1 MPRAARNEP
10 VHPRACGERSRGR
23 VSARADCG
31 SSPRLRG
38 TRLSAPGS
46 GIQSRFIPAP
56 AGNASC
62 AALMFAWVSVH
73 PRACGERDHAGPY
86 QALHKRFIPA
96 PAGNAFSHART
107 AGDDEVHPRA
117 CGERESP
124 YIAAEVDR
132 GSSPRLRGTHLVA
145 LLVLGDPRFIPAPA
159 GNAHFART
167 TPSSLPVHPRACGER
182 VHHFSS
188 MPDLR
193 GSSPRLRGTRTGRGQ
208 DDARRRFIP
217 APAGNAQRI
226 RPAGRPRAV
235 HPRACGERVCVA
247 AGGRPGRRFI
257 PAPAGN
263 AVLAGFGVIAGPVH
277 PRACGE
283 RSRSHAYPW
292 ATAGSSPRLRG
303 TPGLLVAHP
312 QADRFIPAPA
322 GNA

>member
-132 GSSPRLRGTHLVA
+132 GPSPRLRGTPDRQR
-145 LLVLGDPRFIPAPA
+145 LGRLP
-159 GNAHFART
+159 
-167 TPSSLPVHPRACGER
+167 LPVHPRACGER
-182 VHHFSS
+182 VCNEGMSLFSA
-188 MPDLR
+188 
-193 GSSPRLRGTRTGRGQ
+193 GSSPRLRGTLLHGDGCH
-208 DDARRRFIP
+208 AAHRFIP
-217 APAGNAQRI
+217 APAGNAEGI
-226 RPAGRPRAV
+226 SSSSSLIAV
-235 HPRACGERVCVA
+235 HPRACGERVPTRTLSAEIDGSSPRLRGTQLLFRDAPECT
-247 AGGRPGRRFI
+247 RFI

-263 AVLAGFGVIAGPVH
+263 APAW
-277 PRACGE
+277 C
-283 RSRSHAYPW
+283 
-292 ATAGSSPRLRG
+292 RG
-303 TPGLLVAHP
+303 NL
-312 QADRFIPAPA
+312 
-322 GNA
+322 